1 MAVDSEPT
9 QLQELVDVVAAR
21 TGAPTT
27 LEDRDLH
34 LVASSGHEETVDEVR
49 RRSILRRRS
58 SPEVQQVFASF
69 GIAAAEHP
77 LRIPADAMPG
87 LYARWCVPV
96 RWRGVAYGYLWLLDP
111 GETVPFSA
119 VDALADVVDQLAVS
133 MARRARTSDHTS
145 WAVAELLS
153 ADAGAR
159 ARAAEELQRDG
170 LLPAHREVVLIG
182 LARRD
187 GGPVGPVN
195 TWLLPRGVLSA
206 PIGQRGALVQP
217 ASPSPASPSPASAS
231 PASPSSA
238 SPSSASP
245 ADVAE
250 RAARSLLAE
259 HTGGVVAGVSGPV
272 HVTDGYSGWRQVD
285 AALRVGLRGQSG
297 AVVVRQWADL
307 GVLRLLSFAEP
318 DELARTV
325 GDARAQRLL
334 DGDPDL
340 LRTAQTYLDLAGNAQ
355 RTAAALAIHRQTLY
369 HRLRRIGALTGYDLD
384 DGEDRLALHVV
395 LKFADFRG

>member
-1 MAVDSEPT
+1 MPEGEPT
-9 QLQELVDVVAAR
+9 QIQELVDVVAAR

-34 LVASSGHEETVDEVR
+34 LVASSGHDEVVDEVR
-49 RRSILRRRS
+49 RRSIMRRRS
-58 SPEVQQVFASF
+58 SPDVQRVFASF
-69 GIAAAEHP
+69 GIAAAEQP

-87 LYARWCVPV
+87 LFARWCVPV

-111 GETVPFSA
+111 DETVPVKA
-119 VDALADVVDQLAVS
+119 VSALADVVDQLAVS
-133 MARRARTSDHTS
+133 MARRARTSDRTS
-145 WAVAELLS
+145 WTVAELLS

-170 LLPAHREVVLIG
+170 LLPAHRDVLLIG

-206 PIGQRGALVQP
+206 PIGQRGALVLP
-217 ASPSPASPSPASAS
+217 AGGDD
-231 PASPSSA
+231 
-238 SPSSASP
+238 P

-250 RAARSLLAE
+250 RAARSLLTE
-259 HTGGVVAGVSGPV
+259 HTGGVAAGVSGTVP
-272 HVTDGYSGWRQVD
+272 VTDGYTGWRQVD
-285 AALRVGLRGQSG
+285 AALRVGLRTGTG
-297 AVVVRQWADL
+297 AVTVRAWAGL
-307 GVLRLLSFAEP
+307 GVLRLLSFADP
-318 DELARTV
+318 DALARTLA
-325 GDARAQRLL
+325 DARAQRLL

-340 LRTAQTYLDLAGNAQ
+340 LRTARTYLDLAGNVQ

-369 HRLRRIGALTGYDLD
+369 HRLRRITALTGYDLD
-384 DGEDRLALHVV
+384 DGDDRLMLHLI
-395 LKFADFRG
+395 LKLADFQR